1 MLDLERREWRETV
14 AVLAI
19 ATVVTMVLF
28 TAVWSAAVD
37 ARADAAAERAELLA
51 GKCGPRI
58 VQIEIAL
65 GERRGLSND
74 EARSMCIQWIA
85 DGWRSEGDVEEARVP
100 VEQTD

>member
-1 MLDLERREWRETV
+1 MLDLDRGEWGETV

-19 ATVVTMVLF
+19 ATVVVMVLF
-28 TAVWSAAVD
+28 TAVWFAAVD

-58 VQIEIAL
+58 VQVEVVL

-85 DGWRSEGDVEEARVP
+85 DGWHSDGVVEESGAP
-100 VEQTD
+100 VERTD